1 MHRPATGLYPE
12 SIMKIITLSA
22 LGVLAFAA
30 IGTAAIAHSAPVPKA
45 KLTMAQARAIAQK
58 IAPGKIADAEYEK
71 EGGGW
76 RYSFDIRQGKRIHEI
91 GVDANSGKIV
101 EDKYEGLNEKD

>member
-1 MHRPATGLYPE
+1 
-12 SIMKIITLSA
+12 MKTITIAA
-22 LGVLAFAA
+22 LGIASLGLATTASAA
-30 IGTAAIAHSAPVPKA
+30 PAPHA
-45 KLTMAQARAIAQK
+45 KLTMAQARAIALK

-91 GVDANSGKIV
+91 GVDANSGRVV
-101 EDKYEGLNEKD
+101 EDKFEGLHDKD

>member
-12 SIMKIITLSA
+12 SIMKIITL
-22 LGVLAFAA
+22 LAFATLS
-30 IGTAAIAHSAPVPKA
+30 TAAIAHSAPVPKA
-45 KLTMAQARAIAQK
+45 KLTMAQARAIALK